1 MASKN
6 LLPVVALCG
15 ALATGTPV
23 AAWATPVMADSLPAA
38 LSSAPNPS
46 SAIACK
52 RFSIAQAA
60 ISTSGCL
67 RRNTDGSIVVDIK
80 RSNKAN
86 GSQAGCAVCTWRS
99 VVLDADGDPCN
110 LELRIDIA
118 SVDDSA
124 NGAKVA
130 FDGTFF
136 EKGGGICL
144 GCAAANADDTQ
155 PTLSF
160 TASLRLTKADTDAIA
175 AGEAS
180 LLFYAVSTK
189 DTDAHFEKPAGS
201 LSLTRG
207 IEAGPIEIDAHAQSR
222 QRILA
227 DPALLEMEWSGSG
240 AIGILPS
247 ALDAKTL
254 PSNDEPIN
262 ATIQEESAD
271 KEAGAGDTPSPTNSV
286 PASLEAPNEPAT
298 DPNDPELADSLGLA
312 DPQEID
318 EGNCCVLA
326 ALDHTEVI
334 DAANIEFAA
343 ANQPVRKSAIIAFP
357 ESIEVVF
364 LPSGEVVAPTLLT
377 LLGAKNTRNEI
388 KKVTVVDPATTAK
401 LRLYAVAPDGGKTLE
416 FDGDTLLAWRRL
428 DIMQDVSYQIELEGF
443 DRARDANIIAA
454 AIESPQRLMTLRFEY
469 YPYVP
474 TTT

>member
-23 AAWATPVMADSLPAA
+23 AAWATPVMADSLPVA

-46 SAIACK
+46 SAIACE
-52 RFSIAQAA
+52 RFSIAQAV

-130 FDGTFF
+130 FDGAFF

-144 GCAAANADDTQ
+144 GCAAANADDAQ

-160 TASLRLTKADTDAIA
+160 TASLRLTKAGTDVIA

-227 DPALLEMEWSGSG
+227 DPALLEMEWNGSG

-247 ALDAKTL
+247 AFDAKTL
-254 PSNDEPIN
+254 PQTTNPSTQPYKKRARTKKQVRATRRRRQTTSQLLSKRRMSPLPIQTIPSSRTVWGLLILKRSMKVTAACLPRSTTQRSSTLRTSKLPPPISPSASRLSSHFLNPSKSSFCHRARSWPQHCSPCWAPRILETKLKRSQLSTLQPPPSCVYTPLLQTEARPWNSMATHSWPGDVWTLCKTSRIRSNSKGLI
-262 ATIQEESAD
+262 
-271 KEAGAGDTPSPTNSV
+271 V
-286 PASLEAPNEPAT
+286 PAMPISSPRLLNPH
-298 DPNDPELADSLGLA
+298 SGL
-312 DPQEID
+312 
-318 EGNCCVLA
+318 
-326 ALDHTEVI
+326 
-334 DAANIEFAA
+334 
-343 ANQPVRKSAIIAFP
+343 
-357 ESIEVVF
+357 
-364 LPSGEVVAPTLLT
+364 
-377 LLGAKNTRNEI
+377 
-388 KKVTVVDPATTAK
+388 
-401 LRLYAVAPDGGKTLE
+401 
-416 FDGDTLLAWRRL
+416 
-428 DIMQDVSYQIELEGF
+428 
-443 DRARDANIIAA
+443 
-454 AIESPQRLMTLRFEY
+454 
-469 YPYVP
+469 
-474 TTT
+474 

>member
-6 LLPVVALCG
+6 LLPVAALCS
-15 ALATGTPV
+15 ALATGMPV
-23 AAWATPVMADSLPAA
+23 AALATPAVDVPLPAVNCLA
-38 LSSAPNPS
+38 TNQT
-46 SAIACK
+46 SAIARQ
-52 RFSIAQAA
+52 RFSLARAS

-67 RRNTDGSIVVDIK
+67 RRRANSSIVVDTE
-80 RSNKAN
+80 RSSTAD
-86 GSQAGCAVCTWRS
+86 GPLTGCVICTWRAAAT
-99 VVLDADGDPCN
+99 DADGDSCDV
-110 LELRIDIA
+110 ELCLDITL
-118 SVDDSA
+118 SDDSA
-124 NGAKVA
+124 DGATVA
-130 FDGTFF
+130 FDSTFF
-136 EKGGGICL
+136 EDGGGVCL

-160 TASLRLTKADTDAIA
+160 TASLRLTKAGTDAIA

-207 IEAGPIEIDAHAQSR
+207 IEAGPIEIDARAQSR

-227 DPALLEMEWSGSG
+227 DPALLEMEWNGSG

-247 ALDAKTL
+247 AFDAKTL
-254 PSNDEPIN
+254 PPNDEPIN

-286 PASLEAPNEPAT
+286 PASFEAPNEPAA
-298 DPNDPELADSLGLA
+298 DPNDPEFADSLGLA

-334 DAANIEFAA
+334 DAANIEVAA

>member
-67 RRNTDGSIVVDIK
+67 RRNTDGSIVVDIN

-160 TASLRLTKADTDAIA
+160 TASLRLTKAGTDAIA

-207 IEAGPIEIDAHAQSR
+207 IEAGPIEIDARAQSR

-227 DPALLEMEWSGSG
+227 DPALLEMEWNGSG

-247 ALDAKTL
+247 AFDAKTL
-254 PSNDEPIN
+254 PPNDEPIN

-286 PASLEAPNEPAT
+286 PASFEAPNEPAA
-298 DPNDPELADSLGLA
+298 DPNDPSSRTVWGLL
-312 DPQEID
+312 I
-318 EGNCCVLA
+318 LK
-326 ALDHTEVI
+326 
-334 DAANIEFAA
+334 
-343 ANQPVRKSAIIAFP
+343 RSM
-357 ESIEVVF
+357 
-364 LPSGEVVAPTLLT
+364 
-377 LLGAKNTRNEI
+377 
-388 KKVTVVDPATTAK
+388 KVTAACLPRSTTRRSSTLRTSK
-401 LRLYAVAPDGGKTLE
+401 LPPPISPSASRLSSHFLNPSKSS
-416 FDGDTLLAWRRL
+416 FCH
-428 DIMQDVSYQIELEGF
+428 
-443 DRARDANIIAA
+443 RARSWPQHC
-454 AIESPQRLMTLRFEY
+454 SPCWAPRILETKLKRSRLSTLQPPPSCVYTPLLQTEAR
-469 YPYVP
+469 PWNSMV
-474 TTT
+474 THS

>member
-23 AAWATPVMADSLPAA
+23 AAWATPIMADSLSAA

-67 RRNTDGSIVVDIK
+67 RRNTDDSIVVDLN

-144 GCAAANADDTQ
+144 SCAANAGDA
-155 PTLSF
+155 PAHPLIHGIV
-160 TASLRLTKADTDAIA
+160 AADQAGTDAIRQ
-175 AGEAS
+175 GEAT
-180 LLFYAVSTK
+180 LLFYAVAQRHRRSFREASRITRPYEDRGVGSIK
-189 DTDAHFEKPAGS
+189 SMPTRKAGNAF
-201 LSLTRG
+201 L
-207 IEAGPIEIDAHAQSR
+207 PR
-222 QRILA
+222 QRFSK
-227 DPALLEMEWSGSG
+227 WWNGSE
-240 AIGILPS
+240 PS
-247 ALDAKTL
+247 EFSLRAT
-254 PSNDEPIN
+254 PRRSHSNDNPS
-262 ATIQEESAD
+262 TQPEESAD
-271 KEAGAGDTPSPTNSV
+271 KEAGAGARRRRQRP
-286 PASLEAPNEPAT
+286 PASFEAPNEP
-298 DPNDPELADSLGLA
+298 
-312 DPQEID
+312 
-318 EGNCCVLA
+318 
-326 ALDHTEVI
+326 
-334 DAANIEFAA
+334 
-343 ANQPVRKSAIIAFP
+343 
-357 ESIEVVF
+357 
-364 LPSGEVVAPTLLT
+364 LP
-377 LLGAKNTRNEI
+377 I
-388 KKVTVVDPATTAK
+388 
-401 LRLYAVAPDGGKTLE
+401 
-416 FDGDTLLAWRRL
+416 RR
-428 DIMQDVSYQIELEGF
+428 S
-443 DRARDANIIAA
+443 RAREQAGAC
-454 AIESPQRLMTLRFEY
+454 
-469 YPYVP
+469 
-474 TTT
+474 

>member
-23 AAWATPVMADSLPAA
+23 AVWATPVMAGSLPAA

-46 SAIACK
+46 SAIACE

-130 FDGTFF
+130 FDGAFF

-144 GCAAANADDTQ
+144 GCAAANADDVQ

-160 TASLRLTKADTDAIA
+160 TGHRC
-175 AGEAS
+175 G
-180 LLFYAVSTK
+180 
-189 DTDAHFEKPAGS
+189 
-201 LSLTRG
+201 
-207 IEAGPIEIDAHAQSR
+207 
-222 QRILA
+222 
-227 DPALLEMEWSGSG
+227 
-240 AIGILPS
+240 
-247 ALDAKTL
+247 
-254 PSNDEPIN
+254 
-262 ATIQEESAD
+262 
-271 KEAGAGDTPSPTNSV
+271 
-286 PASLEAPNEPAT
+286 
-298 DPNDPELADSLGLA
+298 
-312 DPQEID
+312 
-318 EGNCCVLA
+318 
-326 ALDHTEVI
+326 
-334 DAANIEFAA
+334 
-343 ANQPVRKSAIIAFP
+343 
-357 ESIEVVF
+357 
-364 LPSGEVVAPTLLT
+364 
-377 LLGAKNTRNEI
+377 
-388 KKVTVVDPATTAK
+388 
-401 LRLYAVAPDGGKTLE
+401 
-416 FDGDTLLAWRRL
+416 
-428 DIMQDVSYQIELEGF
+428 
-443 DRARDANIIAA
+443 
-454 AIESPQRLMTLRFEY
+454 
-469 YPYVP
+469 
-474 TTT
+474 

>member
-15 ALATGTPV
+15 VLATGTPV

-46 SAIACK
+46 SAIACE
-52 RFSIAQAA
+52 RFSIAQAV

-86 GSQAGCAVCTWRS
+86 GSQAGFAVCTWRS
-99 VVLDADGDPCN
+99 VVLDADGDLCN

-144 GCAAANADDTQ
+144 GCAAANADDAQ

-160 TASLRLTKADTDAIA
+160 TASLRLTKAGTDATA

-180 LLFYAVSTK
+180 LLFYAVSAK

-207 IEAGPIEIDAHAQSR
+207 IEAGPIEIDAHTQSR

-227 DPALLEMEWSGSG
+227 DPALLEMEWNGSG

-254 PSNDEPIN
+254 PPNDEPIN
-262 ATIQEESAD
+262 ATIQEGSAD
-271 KEAGAGDTPSPTNSV
+271 KEAGAGDTPPPTNSV
-286 PASLEAPNEPAT
+286 SASFAAPNEPAN
-298 DPNDPELADSLGLA
+298 DPNDPSSQTVWD
-312 DPQEID
+312 
-318 EGNCCVLA
+318 
-326 ALDHTEVI
+326 
-334 DAANIEFAA
+334 
-343 ANQPVRKSAIIAFP
+343 
-357 ESIEVVF
+357 
-364 LPSGEVVAPTLLT
+364 LLI
-377 LLGAKNTRNEI
+377 LKRSM
-388 KKVTVVDPATTAK
+388 KVTAACLPRSTTQRSSTLRTSK
-401 LRLYAVAPDGGKTLE
+401 LPPPISPSASRPSSHFLNPSKSS
-416 FDGDTLLAWRRL
+416 FCH
-428 DIMQDVSYQIELEGF
+428 
-443 DRARDANIIAA
+443 RARSWPQHC
-454 AIESPQRLMTLRFEY
+454 SPCWAPRILETKLKRSRLSTLQPPPSCVYTPLLQTEAR
-469 YPYVP
+469 PWNSMV
-474 TTT
+474 THS

>member
-38 LSSAPNPS
+38 LAPHQIRRAPLRAS
-46 SAIACK
+46 V
-52 RFSIAQAA
+52 FSFAQAA

-67 RRNTDGSIVVDIK
+67 RRNTDGSIVVDIN

-99 VVLDADGDPCN
+99 IVLDADGDPCD
-110 LELRIDIA
+110 LGLRIDIA

-130 FDGTFF
+130 FDGAFF

-144 GCAAANADDTQ
+144 GCAAANADDVQ

-160 TASLRLTKADTDAIA
+160 TASLRLTKAGTDAIA

-180 LLFYAVSTK
+180 LLFYAVSTE
-189 DTDAHFEKPAGS
+189 DTDIHFEKPAGS

-207 IEAGPIEIDAHAQSR
+207 TEAGPIAIDTHTLGR
-222 QRILA
+222 QHILA
-227 DPALLEMEWSGSG
+227 DPALLEMEWNGSG
-240 AIGILPS
+240 AVGIVPS

-254 PSNDEPIN
+254 PSNDEPVN
-262 ATIQEESAD
+262 ATIQEESTD

-286 PASLEAPNEPAT
+286 SASFEAPNEPAT
-298 DPNDPELADSLGLA
+298 GPNDPELADSLGLA

-334 DAANIEFAA
+334 DAANIEVAA

-377 LLGAKNTRNEI
+377 LLGAKNTRNE
-388 KKVTVVDPATTAK
+388 
-401 LRLYAVAPDGGKTLE
+401 
-416 FDGDTLLAWRRL
+416 
-428 DIMQDVSYQIELEGF
+428 
-443 DRARDANIIAA
+443 N
-454 AIESPQRLMTLRFEY
+454 
-469 YPYVP
+469 
-474 TTT
+474 

>member
-23 AAWATPVMADSLPAA
+23 AAWATPVMADFLPAA

-52 RFSIAQAA
+52 RFSFAQAA

-67 RRNTDGSIVVDIK
+67 RRNTDGSIVVDIN

-130 FDGTFF
+130 FDGAFF

-160 TASLRLTKADTDAIA
+160 TASLRLTKAGTDAIA

-201 LSLTRG
+201 LILTRG

-227 DPALLEMEWSGSG
+227 DPALLEMEWNGSG

-254 PSNDEPIN
+254 SSNDEPIN

-286 PASLEAPNEPAT
+286 PASFEAPNEPAT
-298 DPNDPELADSLGLA
+298 DQNDPELADSLGLA

-318 EGNCCVLA
+318 EGNSACLPRSTTRRSSTLRTSKLPPPISPSA
-326 ALDHTEVI
+326 SRPSSHFL
-334 DAANIEFAA
+334 N
-343 ANQPVRKSAIIAFP
+343 PSKSSFCH
-357 ESIEVVF
+357 
-364 LPSGEVVAPTLLT
+364 
-377 LLGAKNTRNEI
+377 
-388 KKVTVVDPATTAK
+388 
-401 LRLYAVAPDGGKTLE
+401 
-416 FDGDTLLAWRRL
+416 
-428 DIMQDVSYQIELEGF
+428 
-443 DRARDANIIAA
+443 RARSWPQHC
-454 AIESPQRLMTLRFEY
+454 SPCWAPRILETKLKRSRLSTLQPPLNCAYTPLPQTEAR
-469 YPYVP
+469 PWNSMA
-474 TTT
+474 THS

>member
-46 SAIACK
+46 STIACK

-67 RRNTDGSIVVDIK
+67 RRNTDGSIVVDIN

-207 IEAGPIEIDAHAQSR
+207 IEAGPIEIDVHAQSR

-262 ATIQEESAD
+262 ATIQEEERVQRSRCGRHAVAD
-271 KEAGAGDTPSPTNSV
+271 KQRPS
-286 PASLEAPNEPAT
+286 
-298 DPNDPELADSLGLA
+298 
-312 DPQEID
+312 
-318 EGNCCVLA
+318 
-326 ALDHTEVI
+326 
-334 DAANIEFAA
+334 FF
-343 ANQPVRKSAIIAFP
+343 R
-357 ESIEVVF
+357 SIE
-364 LPSGEVVAPTLLT
+364 
-377 LLGAKNTRNEI
+377 
-388 KKVTVVDPATTAK
+388 
-401 LRLYAVAPDGGKTLE
+401 
-416 FDGDTLLAWRRL
+416 
-428 DIMQDVSYQIELEGF
+428 
-443 DRARDANIIAA
+443 
-454 AIESPQRLMTLRFEY
+454 
-469 YPYVP
+469 
-474 TTT
+474 

>member
-67 RRNTDGSIVVDIK
+67 RRNTDGSIVVDIN

-99 VVLDADGDPCN
+99 VVFDADGDPCD

-207 IEAGPIEIDAHAQSR
+207 IEAGPIEIDVHAQSR

-286 PASLEAPNEPAT
+286 PASFEASNEPAAV
-298 DPNDPELADSLGLA
+298 PNDPSSRTVWGLL
-312 DPQEID
+312 ILKKLMR
-318 EGNCCVLA
+318 VTA
-326 ALDHTEVI
+326 ACLPRSTTQRSSTLRTSKLPPPISPSASRPSSHFP
-334 DAANIEFAA
+334 N
-343 ANQPVRKSAIIAFP
+343 PSKSSFCH
-357 ESIEVVF
+357 
-364 LPSGEVVAPTLLT
+364 
-377 LLGAKNTRNEI
+377 
-388 KKVTVVDPATTAK
+388 
-401 LRLYAVAPDGGKTLE
+401 
-416 FDGDTLLAWRRL
+416 
-428 DIMQDVSYQIELEGF
+428 
-443 DRARDANIIAA
+443 RARSWPQHC
-454 AIESPQRLMTLRFEY
+454 SPCWAPRILETKLKRSRLSTL
-469 YPYVP
+469 
-474 TTT
+474 

>member
-15 ALATGTPV
+15 ALATGTSV
-23 AAWATPVMADSLPAA
+23 AAWAAPVMADSLPAA

-67 RRNTDGSIVVDIK
+67 RRNTDGSIVVDID

-86 GSQAGCAVCTWRS
+86 GSRAGCAVCTWRS
-99 VVLDADGDPCN
+99 AVLDADGDPCN

-144 GCAAANADDTQ
+144 GCAAANADDAQ

-160 TASLRLTKADTDAIA
+160 TASLRLTKAGTDAIA

-201 LSLTRG
+201 LSITRG
-207 IEAGPIEIDAHAQSR
+207 IEAGPFEIDSHAQSR

-227 DPALLEMEWSGSG
+227 DPALLEMEWNGSG

-247 ALDAKTL
+247 AFDAKTL
-254 PSNDEPIN
+254 PPKRRTHQRNHTRRERGQRSRCGRH
-262 ATIQEESAD
+262 AVAD
-271 KEAGAGDTPSPTNSV
+271 KQRPSFSR
-286 PASLEAPNEPAT
+286 S
-298 DPNDPELADSLGLA
+298 
-312 DPQEID
+312 
-318 EGNCCVLA
+318 
-326 ALDHTEVI
+326 TE
-334 DAANIEFAA
+334 
-343 ANQPVRKSAIIAFP
+343 
-357 ESIEVVF
+357 
-364 LPSGEVVAPTLLT
+364 
-377 LLGAKNTRNEI
+377 
-388 KKVTVVDPATTAK
+388 
-401 LRLYAVAPDGGKTLE
+401 
-416 FDGDTLLAWRRL
+416 
-428 DIMQDVSYQIELEGF
+428 
-443 DRARDANIIAA
+443 
-454 AIESPQRLMTLRFEY
+454 
-469 YPYVP
+469 
-474 TTT
+474 

>member
-23 AAWATPVMADSLPAA
+23 AAWATPVMADSLPAV
-38 LSSAPNPS
+38 LSPAPDPS
-46 SAIACK
+46 SVIARK
-52 RFSIAQAA
+52 RFSLAQAA

-67 RRNTDGSIVVDIK
+67 RRNTDASIVVDIE
-80 RSNKAN
+80 RSNKEN
-86 GSQAGCAVCTWRS
+86 ESQAGCAVCTWHS
-99 VVLDADGDPCN
+99 VVLDADDDPCD

-118 SVDDSA
+118 SIDDSA

-130 FDGTFF
+130 FDGAFF

-144 GCAAANADDTQ
+144 GCAAANADDAQ

-160 TASLRLTKADTDAIA
+160 TASLRL
-175 AGEAS
+175 
-180 LLFYAVSTK
+180 
-189 DTDAHFEKPAGS
+189 
-201 LSLTRG
+201 SLTRG
-207 IEAGPIEIDAHAQSR
+207 TKAGPIEIDAHALGR
-222 QRILA
+222 QCILA
-227 DPALLEMEWSGSG
+227 DPALLEMEWNGSG
-240 AIGILPS
+240 AVGIVPS
-247 ALDAKTL
+247 ALGAKTL
-254 PSNDEPIN
+254 PSNEGPSN
-262 ATIQEESAD
+262 ATIKEEGAD
-271 KEAGAGDTPSPTNSV
+271 KEAGAGDTPSLANSV
-286 PASLEAPNEPAT
+286 PASFEAPDETVA
-298 DPNDPELADSLGLA
+298 DPNDSELADSLGLA
-312 DPQEID
+312 GPQEVD

-326 ALDHTEVI
+326 ALDHTETI
-334 DAANIEFAA
+334 DAANIEVAA

-357 ESIEVVF
+357 ESVEVVF

-388 KKVTVVDPATTAK
+388 KKITVVDPATTAK
-401 LRLYAVAPDGGKTLE
+401 LRLYAVAPDGSKTLE

-454 AIESPQRLMTLRFEY
+454 AIESPQRLMTLRFDY

>member
-38 LSSAPNPS
+38 LSPTPNPS
-46 SAIACK
+46 STIMCK
-52 RFSIAQAA
+52 RFSLKQAT
-60 ISTSGCL
+60 ILTSGCL
-67 RRNTDGSIVVDIK
+67 RRNTDDSIVVDIE
-80 RSNKAN
+80 RSNKEN
-86 GSQAGCAVCTWRS
+86 ESQAGCAVCTWHS
-99 VVLDADGDPCN
+99 VVLDADDDPCD

-130 FDGTFF
+130 FDSTFF

-144 GCAAANADDTQ
+144 GCAAANADDAQ

-160 TASLRLTKADTDAIA
+160 TASLRLTKAGTDAIA

-180 LLFYAVSTK
+180 LLFYAATTE
-189 DTDAHFEKPAGS
+189 DTDIHFEKSAGA

-207 IEAGPIEIDAHAQSR
+207 TKAGPIEIDTHAQDR
-222 QRILA
+222 QCILA
-227 DPALLEMEWSGSG
+227 DPALLEMEWNGSG
-240 AIGILPS
+240 AVGIIPS
-247 ALDAKTL
+247 AHGAKTL
-254 PSNDEPIN
+254 PSNEEPSN
-262 ATIQEESAD
+262 AAIKEESAD
-271 KEAGAGDTPSPTNSV
+271 KEAGAGDTPALANSV
-286 PASLEAPNEPAT
+286 PASFEAPDKTVA
-298 DPNDPELADSLGLA
+298 DPNDSELADSLGLA

-326 ALDHTEVI
+326 ALDHTEII
-334 DAANIEFAA
+334 DAANIEVAA

-357 ESIEVVF
+357 ESVEVVF

-388 KKVTVVDPATTAK
+388 KKITVVDPATTAK
-401 LRLYAVAPDGGKTLE
+401 LRLYAVAPDGSKTLE

-443 DRARDANIIAA
+443 DRARDADIIAA
-454 AIESPQRLMTLRFEY
+454 AIESPQRLMTLRFDY

>member
-67 RRNTDGSIVVDIK
+67 RRNTDGSIVVDIN

-86 GSQAGCAVCTWRS
+86 GSQAGCAVCMWRS

-144 GCAAANADDTQ
+144 GCAAANADDAQ

-160 TASLRLTKADTDAIA
+160 TASLRLTKAGTDAIA

-180 LLFYAVSTK
+180 LLFYAVSAK
-189 DTDAHFEKPAGS
+189 DTNAHFEKPAGS

-227 DPALLEMEWSGSG
+227 DPALLEMEWNGSG

-271 KEAGAGDTPSPTNSV
+271 KRSRCGR
-286 PASLEAPNEPAT
+286 
-298 DPNDPELADSLGLA
+298 
-312 DPQEID
+312 
-318 EGNCCVLA
+318 
-326 ALDHTEVI
+326 H
-334 DAANIEFAA
+334 
-343 ANQPVRKSAIIAFP
+343 
-357 ESIEVVF
+357 
-364 LPSGEVVAPTLLT
+364 
-377 LLGAKNTRNEI
+377 
-388 KKVTVVDPATTAK
+388 
-401 LRLYAVAPDGGKTLE
+401 AVADK
-416 FDGDTLLAWRRL
+416 
-428 DIMQDVSYQIELEGF
+428 
-443 DRARDANIIAA
+443 
-454 AIESPQRLMTLRFEY
+454 QRPSFFRSTE
-469 YPYVP
+469 
-474 TTT
+474 

>member
-6 LLPVVALCG
+6 LLLVVALCG

-46 SAIACK
+46 SVIACK

-67 RRNTDGSIVVDIK
+67 RRNTDGSIVVDIN

-86 GSQAGCAVCTWRS
+86 GSQAGCAVCMWRS

-144 GCAAANADDTQ
+144 GCAAANADDAQ

-160 TASLRLTKADTDAIA
+160 TASLRLTKAGTDAIA

-180 LLFYAVSTK
+180 LLFYAVSAK
-189 DTDAHFEKPAGS
+189 DTNAHFEKPAGS

-227 DPALLEMEWSGSG
+227 DPALLEMEWNGSG

-254 PSNDEPIN
+254 PSTQPYKKRARIKKQVRATRRRRQTAPQLLSKHRMSPLPIQ
-262 ATIQEESAD
+262 TI
-271 KEAGAGDTPSPTNSV
+271 PSSRTV
-286 PASLEAPNEPAT
+286 W
-298 DPNDPELADSLGLA
+298 GLL
-312 DPQEID
+312 I
-318 EGNCCVLA
+318 LK
-326 ALDHTEVI
+326 
-334 DAANIEFAA
+334 
-343 ANQPVRKSAIIAFP
+343 RSM
-357 ESIEVVF
+357 
-364 LPSGEVVAPTLLT
+364 
-377 LLGAKNTRNEI
+377 
-388 KKVTVVDPATTAK
+388 KVTVACLPYSTTQRSSTLRTSK
-401 LRLYAVAPDGGKTLE
+401 LPPPISPSASRLSSHFPNPSKSS
-416 FDGDTLLAWRRL
+416 FCH
-428 DIMQDVSYQIELEGF
+428 
-443 DRARDANIIAA
+443 RARSWPQHC
-454 AIESPQRLMTLRFEY
+454 SPCWAPRILETKLKRSRLSTLQPPPSCVYTALLQTEAR
-469 YPYVP
+469 PWNSMV
-474 TTT
+474 THS

>member
-38 LSSAPNPS
+38 LSPAPDPS
-46 SAIACK
+46 STIMCK
-52 RFSIAQAA
+52 RFSLKQAT
-60 ISTSGCL
+60 ILTSGCL
-67 RRNTDGSIVVDIK
+67 RRNTDASIVVDIE
-80 RSNKAN
+80 RSNKEN
-86 GSQAGCAVCTWRS
+86 ESQAGCAVCTWHS
-99 VVLDADGDPCN
+99 VVLDADDDPCD

-118 SVDDSA
+118 SIDDSA

-130 FDGTFF
+130 FDSTFF
-136 EKGGGICL
+136 KKGGGICL
-144 GCAAANADDTQ
+144 GCAAANADDAQ
-155 PTLSF
+155 LTLSF
-160 TASLRLTKADTDAIA
+160 TASLRLTKAGTDAIA

-189 DTDAHFEKPAGS
+189 DTDIHFEKSAGA

-207 IEAGPIEIDAHAQSR
+207 TKAGPIEIDAHALGR
-222 QRILA
+222 QCILA
-227 DPALLEMEWSGSG
+227 DPALLEMEWNGSG
-240 AIGILPS
+240 AVGIVPS
-247 ALDAKTL
+247 ALGAKTL
-254 PSNDEPIN
+254 PSNEGPSN
-262 ATIQEESAD
+262 ATIKEEGAD
-271 KEAGAGDTPSPTNSV
+271 KEAGMDDTPALANSV
-286 PASLEAPNEPAT
+286 PASFEAPDETVA
-298 DPNDPELADSLGLA
+298 DPNDSELADSLGLA
-312 DPQEID
+312 CPQEVD

-326 ALDHTEVI
+326 ALDHTETI
-334 DAANIEFAA
+334 DAANIEVAA

-357 ESIEVVF
+357 ESVEVVF

-388 KKVTVVDPATTAK
+388 KKITVVDPATTAK
-401 LRLYAVAPDGGKTLE
+401 LRLYAVAPDGSKTLE

-454 AIESPQRLMTLRFEY
+454 AIESPQRLMTLRFDY

>member
-67 RRNTDGSIVVDIK
+67 RRNTDGSIVVDIN

-160 TASLRLTKADTDAIA
+160 TASLRLTKAGTDAIA

-189 DTDAHFEKPAGS
+189 DTDAHFEKPSGS

-207 IEAGPIEIDAHAQSR
+207 IEAGPIEIDARAQSR

-227 DPALLEMEWSGSG
+227 DPALLEMEWNGSG

-247 ALDAKTL
+247 AFDAKTL
-254 PSNDEPIN
+254 PQTTNPSTQPYKKRARTKKQVRATRRRRQTASQLLSKRRMSPLPIQ
-262 ATIQEESAD
+262 TI
-271 KEAGAGDTPSPTNSV
+271 PSSRTV
-286 PASLEAPNEPAT
+286 W
-298 DPNDPELADSLGLA
+298 GLL
-312 DPQEID
+312 I
-318 EGNCCVLA
+318 LK
-326 ALDHTEVI
+326 
-334 DAANIEFAA
+334 
-343 ANQPVRKSAIIAFP
+343 RSM
-357 ESIEVVF
+357 
-364 LPSGEVVAPTLLT
+364 
-377 LLGAKNTRNEI
+377 
-388 KKVTVVDPATTAK
+388 KVTVACLPHSTTQRSSTLRTSK
-401 LRLYAVAPDGGKTLE
+401 LPPPISPSASRLSSHFPNPSKSS
-416 FDGDTLLAWRRL
+416 FCH
-428 DIMQDVSYQIELEGF
+428 
-443 DRARDANIIAA
+443 RARSWPQHC
-454 AIESPQRLMTLRFEY
+454 SPCWAPRILETKLKRSRLSTLQPPPSCVYMPLLQMEAR
-469 YPYVP
+469 PWNSMA
-474 TTT
+474 THS

>member
-23 AAWATPVMADSLPAA
+23 AAWATPAMADSLPAA

-67 RRNTDGSIVVDIK
+67 RRNTDGSIVVDIN

-144 GCAAANADDTQ
+144 GCAAANADDAQ

-160 TASLRLTKADTDAIA
+160 TASLRLTKAGTDAIA

-180 LLFYAVSTK
+180 LLFYAVSAK

-227 DPALLEMEWSGSG
+227 DPALLEMEWNGSG

-254 PSNDEPIN
+254 PPNDEPIN

-286 PASLEAPNEPAT
+286 PASFEAPNEPAT
-298 DPNDPELADSLGLA
+298 YPNDPELADSLGLA
-312 DPQEID
+312 RS
-318 EGNCCVLA
+318 LK
-326 ALDHTEVI
+326 
-334 DAANIEFAA
+334 
-343 ANQPVRKSAIIAFP
+343 RSM
-357 ESIEVVF
+357 
-364 LPSGEVVAPTLLT
+364 
-377 LLGAKNTRNEI
+377 
-388 KKVTVVDPATTAK
+388 KVTAACLPRSTTQRSSTLRASK
-401 LRLYAVAPDGGKTLE
+401 LPPPISPSASRLSSHFLNPSKSS
-416 FDGDTLLAWRRL
+416 FCH
-428 DIMQDVSYQIELEGF
+428 
-443 DRARDANIIAA
+443 RARSWPQHC
-454 AIESPQRLMTLRFEY
+454 SPCWAPRILETKLKRSQLSTLQPPPSCVYTPLLQTEAR
-469 YPYVP
+469 P
-474 TTT
+474 

>member
-23 AAWATPVMADSLPAA
+23 AAWATPVMADSLPVA

-46 SAIACK
+46 SAIACE
-52 RFSIAQAA
+52 RFSIAQAV

-130 FDGTFF
+130 FDGAFF

-144 GCAAANADDTQ
+144 GCAAANADDAQ

-160 TASLRLTKADTDAIA
+160 TASLRLTKAGTDVIA

-201 LSLTRG
+201 PSLTRG

-227 DPALLEMEWSGSG
+227 DPALLEMEWNGSG

-247 ALDAKTL
+247 AFDAKTL
-254 PSNDEPIN
+254 PPNDEPIN

-286 PASLEAPNEPAT
+286 PASLEAPNEPA
-298 DPNDPELADSLGLA
+298 A
-312 DPQEID
+312 DPIQTI
-318 EGNCCVLA
+318 
-326 ALDHTEVI
+326 
-334 DAANIEFAA
+334 
-343 ANQPVRKSAIIAFP
+343 
-357 ESIEVVF
+357 
-364 LPSGEVVAPTLLT
+364 PSSRTVWGLLI
-377 LLGAKNTRNEI
+377 LKRSM
-388 KKVTVVDPATTAK
+388 KVTAACLPRSTTQRSSTLRTSK
-401 LRLYAVAPDGGKTLE
+401 LPPPISPSASRLSSHFLNPSKSS
-416 FDGDTLLAWRRL
+416 FCH
-428 DIMQDVSYQIELEGF
+428 
-443 DRARDANIIAA
+443 RARSWPQHC
-454 AIESPQRLMTLRFEY
+454 SPCWAPRILETKLKRSQLSTLQPPPSCVYTPLLQTEARPWNSMATHSWPGDVWTLCKTSRIRSNSKGLIVPAMPISSPRLLN
-469 YPYVP
+469 PHSGL
-474 TTT
+474 

>member
-23 AAWATPVMADSLPAA
+23 AAWATPVMADSLPAV
-38 LSSAPNPS
+38 LSPAPDPS
-46 SAIACK
+46 STIMCK
-52 RFSIAQAA
+52 RFSLKQAT
-60 ISTSGCL
+60 ILTSGCL
-67 RRNTDGSIVVDIK
+67 RRNTDASIVVDIE
-80 RSNKAN
+80 RSNKEN
-86 GSQAGCAVCTWRS
+86 ESQAGCAVCTWHS
-99 VVLDADGDPCN
+99 VVLDADDDPCD

-118 SVDDSA
+118 SIDDSA

-130 FDGTFF
+130 FDSTFF

-144 GCAAANADDTQ
+144 GCAAANADDAQ

-160 TASLRLTKADTDAIA
+160 TASLRLTKAGTDAIA

-189 DTDAHFEKPAGS
+189 DTDIHFEKPAGA

-207 IEAGPIEIDAHAQSR
+207 TKAGPIEIDAHALGR
-222 QRILA
+222 QCILA
-227 DPALLEMEWSGSG
+227 DPALLEMEWNGSG
-240 AIGILPS
+240 AVGIVPS
-247 ALDAKTL
+247 ALGAKTL
-254 PSNDEPIN
+254 PSNEGPSN
-262 ATIQEESAD
+262 AAIKEEGAD
-271 KEAGAGDTPSPTNSV
+271 KEAGMDDTPALANSV
-286 PASLEAPNEPAT
+286 PASFEAPDETVA
-298 DPNDPELADSLGLA
+298 DPNDFELADSLGLA

-326 ALDHTEVI
+326 ALDRTETI
-334 DAANIEFAA
+334 DASNIEVAA

-357 ESIEVVF
+357 ESVEVVF

-388 KKVTVVDPATTAK
+388 KKITVVDPATTAK
-401 LRLYAVAPDGGKTLE
+401 LRLYAVAPDGSKTLE

-454 AIESPQRLMTLRFEY
+454 AIESPQRLMTLRFDY

>member
-67 RRNTDGSIVVDIK
+67 RRNTDGSIVVDIN
-80 RSNKAN
+80 RSNKVN

-130 FDGTFF
+130 FDGAFF

-160 TASLRLTKADTDAIA
+160 TASLRLAKAGTDAIA
-175 AGEAS
+175 AGETS
-180 LLFYAVSTK
+180 LLFYAASTK

-227 DPALLEMEWSGSG
+227 DPALLEMEWNGSG

-271 KEAGAGDTPSPTNSV
+271 KEAGAGDTSSPTNSV
-286 PASLEAPNEPAT
+286 PASFEAPNEPAT
-298 DPNDPELADSLGLA
+298 DQNVPSSRTVWGLL
-312 DPQEID
+312 I
-318 EGNCCVLA
+318 LK
-326 ALDHTEVI
+326 
-334 DAANIEFAA
+334 
-343 ANQPVRKSAIIAFP
+343 KSM
-357 ESIEVVF
+357 
-364 LPSGEVVAPTLLT
+364 
-377 LLGAKNTRNEI
+377 
-388 KKVTVVDPATTAK
+388 KVTAACLPRSTTRRSSTLQASK
-401 LRLYAVAPDGGKTLE
+401 LPPPISPSASRPSSHFLNPSKSS
-416 FDGDTLLAWRRL
+416 FCH
-428 DIMQDVSYQIELEGF
+428 
-443 DRARDANIIAA
+443 RARSWPQHC
-454 AIESPQRLMTLRFEY
+454 SPCWAPRILETK
-469 YPYVP
+469 
-474 TTT
+474 

>member
-52 RFSIAQAA
+52 RFSFAQAA

-67 RRNTDGSIVVDIK
+67 RRNTDGSIVVDIN

-99 VVLDADGDPCN
+99 IVLDADGDPCD
-110 LELRIDIA
+110 LGLRIDIA

-130 FDGTFF
+130 FDGAFF

-144 GCAAANADDTQ
+144 GCAAANADDVQ

-160 TASLRLTKADTDAIA
+160 TASLRLTKAGTDAIA

-180 LLFYAVSTK
+180 LLFYAASTE
-189 DTDAHFEKPAGS
+189 DTDIHFEKPAGS

-207 IEAGPIEIDAHAQSR
+207 TEAGPIAIDTHTLGR

-227 DPALLEMEWSGSG
+227 DPALLEMEWNGSG
-240 AIGILPS
+240 ASGLSPPRLTPRRSPQTTNPSTQPYKKRARTKKQVRATRRRRQTASQLLSKHRMSPLPVQTIPSSRTVWGLLILRRS
-247 ALDAKTL
+247 M
-254 PSNDEPIN
+254 
-262 ATIQEESAD
+262 
-271 KEAGAGDTPSPTNSV
+271 
-286 PASLEAPNEPAT
+286 
-298 DPNDPELADSLGLA
+298 
-312 DPQEID
+312 
-318 EGNCCVLA
+318 
-326 ALDHTEVI
+326 
-334 DAANIEFAA
+334 
-343 ANQPVRKSAIIAFP
+343 
-357 ESIEVVF
+357 
-364 LPSGEVVAPTLLT
+364 
-377 LLGAKNTRNEI
+377 
-388 KKVTVVDPATTAK
+388 KVTAACLPPSTTQRSSMLQTSK
-401 LRLYAVAPDGGKTLE
+401 LPPPISRPQVGHHRISRIHRSRL
-416 FDGDTLLAWRRL
+416 F
-428 DIMQDVSYQIELEGF
+428 
-443 DRARDANIIAA
+443 
-454 AIESPQRLMTLRFEY
+454 AIGRGRGPNTAHLVGRQEY
-469 YPYVP
+469 SKRN
-474 TTT
+474 